1 MPRKGKGSK
10 TQSVQTESGQTYGD
24 SVMQEQAQ
32 EIVPLPQNVET
43 ELKQQRPRSNAR
55 PGAMGDPF
63 RNTELPD
70 QPLTTGLNSTQ
81 TSAPAL
87 DPQRAQQLPKFLF
100 VMNSLANSPYADENM
115 KEVVRRMEQF
125 VPPNPKAR

>member
-24 SVMQEQAQ
+24 SGMQEQAQ
-32 EIVPLPQNVET
+32 EIAPLPQNVQT
-43 ELKQQRPRSNAR
+43 ELRQPKPRSNAQ

-70 QPLTTGLNSTQ
+70 QPLTTGLDYTQ
-81 TSAPAL
+81 SAGPVLAPERAERL
-87 DPQRAQQLPKFLF
+87 PQFLF
-100 VMNSLANSPYADENM
+100 VMNTLANSPYADESM

-125 VPPNPKAR
+125 VPPNPRAQ

>member
-24 SVMQEQAQ
+24 STMQEQAQ
-32 EIVPLPQNVET
+32 AVVPLPQNVET
-43 ELKQQRPRSNAR
+43 ELRQPRPRSNAQ

-70 QPLTTGLNSTQ
+70 QPLTTGLNYTQ
-81 TSAPAL
+81 AAGPPLEPS
-87 DPQRAQQLPKFLF
+87 RATQLPKFLF
-100 VMNSLANSPYADENM
+100 VMNALANSPYADDSM

-125 VPPNPKAR
+125 VPPNPKAQ